1 MASKVCVALLLVL
14 STHFAL
20 PQKSQAQATSS
31 NGISLDN
38 APSMFNTSRGDL
50 PKKLIDT
57 NLVPWRDQS
66 LSGQLGITKDIDT
79 FVPGKMYEV
88 WLSTD
93 LKLGTTKIW
102 GQTNEDLED
111 WLAKTSTDSI
121 SGDDTALEVL
131 KSLERDYEPSLANSR
146 DALFQVKVPAELLD
160 PNGAWQQ
167 LERSFGLNQY
177 ESAQAIVG
185 LSQVWNEGR
194 TNIQSASDLK
204 SFLLEQSSEVR
215 QALNLLFCDNCLII
229 DGPSFVSV
237 VYPGTGAGG
246 PRDQLPVLGGGGMR
260 GGNPGGTKSASP
272 IELSWLAASG
282 FMLGKRTAASR
293 VVNSD
298 GTFSFPRRQTFTEA
312 LMAEQSFCAKGI
324 EGYDAMSSYREVPVM
339 VGCGSVLVKDE
350 KSTDQRVWLLTAKHC
365 MSSISLASE
374 VVVLR
379 DWAARDSVEN
389 MIGKEPVSKE
399 HYVLS
404 PVPQK
409 LEHPTA
415 DIAMMEVP
423 DYLAA
428 FAVPLPELGSPRVRE
443 GDPVTAVSYPL
454 GLPVTLVS
462 GADTIVSRVGPDE
475 FWARVDNFAS
485 SSGSPIFSRSG
496 QLEGILVS
504 QPNADSADLDLWSTG
519 SCVVLTDL
527 SSDSSE
533 TAKLG
538 ARIVD
543 ARLAWDLI
551 GR

>member
-1 MASKVCVALLLVL
+1 MASVVYIALLLGAF
-14 STHFAL
+14 THFVL
-20 PQKSQAQATSS
+20 PQKSQAQANSS
-31 NGISLDN
+31 DGISWDN
-38 APSMFNTSRGDL
+38 APSIFNTSRGD
-50 PKKLIDT
+50 PAEKSNDT
-57 NLVPWRDQS
+57 NLFLWRDQS
-66 LSGQLGITKDIDT
+66 LNGQLGTINEIYT
-79 FVPGKMYEV
+79 FEHGNMYEM
-88 WLSTD
+88 WLSPD
-93 LKLGTTKIW
+93 LKLGSTKIW
-102 GQTNEDLED
+102 VKTNENLKD
-111 WLAKTSTDSI
+111 WLAKTPTDST
-121 SGDDTALEVL
+121 SGDDTVLEVL
-131 KSLERDYEPSLANSR
+131 KSLERASEPLRATSR

-160 PNGAWQQ
+160 LNGAWQQ
-167 LERSFGLNQY
+167 LERSFGLTQY

-204 SFLLEQSSEVR
+204 AVLLEQSPEVR
-215 QALNLLFCDNCLII
+215 QALNRLFCADCLII
-229 DGPSFVSV
+229 DGPSFVPV
-237 VYPGTGAGG
+237 VYPSTSAGG
-246 PRDQLPVLGGGGMR
+246 ARNQLPVLGGDGIPS
-260 GGNPGGTKSASP
+260 GNQGGTKSASP

-293 VVNSD
+293 LVNSD
-298 GTFSFPRRQTFTEA
+298 GSFSFPGGQTFTEA

-324 EGYDAMSSYREVPVM
+324 EGYDAMLSYRDLPVM
-339 VGCGSVLVKDE
+339 AGCGSVLVKDG
-350 KSTDQRVWLLTAKHC
+350 KSTDQSVWLLTAKHC
-365 MSSISLASE
+365 MSSISLAKE

-379 DWAARDSVEN
+379 DWAAHHSIEN
-389 MIGKEPVSKE
+389 MIGKEPVSKDY
-399 HYVLS
+399 YVLS

-428 FAVPLPELGSPRVRE
+428 FAVPLPELGAQRVRE

-462 GADTIVSRVGPDE
+462 GADTIVSRVGPGE
-475 FWARVDNFAS
+475 FWARVDNFAR
-485 SSGSPIFSRSG
+485 SSGSPIFSQSG

-504 QPNADSADLDLWSTG
+504 QPNVGGSDLDLWSTG

-527 SSDSSE
+527 SSDHSE